1 MSVSDIYISKF
12 CDYLS
17 VERSYSEHTVQAY
30 KRDVN
35 QFVGFCV
42 YGNSEIP
49 IPSSRLL
56 RRWVRQLA
64 MNELSERS
72 IQRKVS
78 SVKSLAKYLYQ
89 SGSIDHMPELDV
101 VLPKPKKKIPSYI
114 KEDDLHRL
122 LDLLKESIVDYP
134 TALDHII
141 LSAFYHTGI
150 RRSEL
155 INLSLGD
162 FDRIKSELKVMGK
175 GQKHRIIP
183 LSNEIVI
190 QLNDFLSLKYQNGIE
205 SKFIFSNF
213 DGEKLKE
220 KWVYNAVRRLLS
232 GTYANKRSPH
242 ILRHSFA
249 THLLQNGADINAIKE
264 LLGHSSLSA
273 TQIYAHNDISKLK
286 EVYNKSHPFSD

>member
-1 MSVSDIYISKF
+1 MKF

-42 YGNSEIP
+42 YKNHEVP
-49 IPSSRLL
+49 VPSSKDL
-56 RRWVRQLA
+56 RRWVRHLA
-64 MNELSERS
+64 LHKMSERS

-78 SVKSLAKYLYQ
+78 SVKSFAKYLYQ
-89 SGSIDHMPELDV
+89 SGSIESMPELDV
-101 VLPKPKKKIPSYI
+101 VLPKVKKKIPNYI
-114 KEDDLHRL
+114 KVDDLHRL
-122 LDLLKESIVDYP
+122 LDAVKENVVDFP
-134 TALDHII
+134 SALDHIM
-141 LSAFYHTGI
+141 LSLFYHTGI

-155 INLSLGD
+155 INLSLND
-162 FDRIKSELKVMGK
+162 FDRNKSELKVMGK

-183 LSNEIVI
+183 LSNEIVV
-190 QLNDFLSLKYQNGIE
+190 QLNDFLTLKSHYGIE
-205 SKFIFSNF
+205 SKFIFCNF

-220 KWVYNAVRRLLS
+220 KWVYNTVKRLLS
-232 GTYANKRSPH
+232 GTFANKRSPH